1 MLTFMQ
7 TKLQNQLTMH
17 LKFVIHMFNQ
27 KFFILQNFLFGA
39 AIQNGRTLKFR
50 MV

>member
-1 MLTFMQ
+1 MQ

-17 LKFVIHMFNQ
+17 LKFVIHMFSQ

-39 AIQNGRTLKFR
+39 AIQNGRTLKLS

>member
-1 MLTFMQ
+1 MQ

-17 LKFVIHMFNQ
+17 LEFVIHMFSQ
-27 KFFILQNFLFGA
+27 KFFTLQNFLFGG
-39 AIQNGRTLKFR
+39 AIQNGRTLELS